1 MGVNQVEEK
10 KGAGSRAMFIAAMM
24 VFGTVGL
31 FVRGIP
37 LPSAEIA
44 LYRAA
49 IALVVIGIF
58 MAATGRFSLLH
69 AMGRDLWR
77 FALSGVFMG
86 INWILLFEAYRYT
99 SIALTTLSYYI
110 APTLMVLASI
120 LFFKER
126 LSAWQVVCFVMSTA
140 GLVLMVGVSG
150 GSGDD
155 LKGILLAMASALLYA
170 SVVMMN
176 KAAGDSDGIVRTF
189 VQFLAAVVVLA
200 PFIALRGG
208 FHLGQLDG
216 PGWLNLLILGLVH
229 TGLCYCLYFSALA
242 HMRGQQAAILSYLDP
257 LVAVLLSVIWLGE
270 QVSPVQLIG
279 GGVMLVFAFLN
290 EASIPRK

>member
-1 MGVNQVEEK
+1 VNQLED
-10 KGAGSRAMFIAAMM
+10 KGRAGSRVMYIAAMT

-58 MAATGRFSLLH
+58 MVFTGRCQLLQT
-69 AMGRDLWR
+69 MGRDLWR
-77 FALSGVFMG
+77 YALSGVFMG
-86 INWILLFEAYRYT
+86 ANWILLFEAYQYT
-99 SIALTTLSYYI
+99 SIALATLSYYI
-110 APTLMVLASI
+110 APTLMVLASVV
-120 LFFKER
+120 FFKER
-126 LSAWQVVCFVMSTA
+126 LSLWQVVCFVLSTA

-155 LKGILLAMASALLYA
+155 LKGILLGMAAAVLYA

-176 KAAGDSDGIVRTF
+176 KAAGNSDGIVRTF
-189 VQFLAAVVVLA
+189 VQFLAAVLVLA
-200 PFIALRGG
+200 PFVALRGG
-208 FHLGQLDG
+208 FNLGALDG
-216 PGWLNLLILGLVH
+216 SGWLNLMILGLVH
-229 TGLCYCLYFSALA
+229 TGLCYCLYFISLA

-257 LVAVLLSVIWLGE
+257 LMAVLLSVIWLGE
-270 QVSPVQLIG
+270 KVSPVQLIG
-279 GGVMLVFAFLN
+279 GGVMLLFALLN
-290 EASIPRK
+290 ELSGRKK